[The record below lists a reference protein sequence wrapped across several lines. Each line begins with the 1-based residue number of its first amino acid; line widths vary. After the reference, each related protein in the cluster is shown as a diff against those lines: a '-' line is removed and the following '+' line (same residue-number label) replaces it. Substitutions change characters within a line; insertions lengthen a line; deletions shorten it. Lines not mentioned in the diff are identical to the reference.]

1 MNKMKTEEIKP
12 QDSIPTKIKQEERK
26 VSEEPIMND
35 EKNLNNL
42 KSPNEEIIN
51 NVEALNNEIS
61 QELNNEIQNQEE
73 ENKNQ
78 EENISENNEEDLKF
92 KFKEKLLTNEIHRI
106 YGNRLREDYKYDN
119 EGENGLFEA
128 SPRIVKIAGF
138 ELNKKIMRKII
149 IINKSKY
156 TERIIILPPTT
167 QNFKIKY
174 TKRGQI
180 APGLCETI
188 YLFFTPGEYKYYTDN
203 ICINCPGNN
212 IIIPIHAYPKMNIFV
227 KEYIPKLI
235 DFGNITIDSTV
246 TKNISVKN
254 LIDQNFKYKIIPI
267 NDCKEIKI
275 EKMEGTFYEMK
286 DNLIQIS
293 INPQKFGIFK
303 GEYEF
308 QVSEVDFQPYTFTI
322 FATCN
327 SFETS
332 NALFPRYLAP
342 IKDKKNQKLE
352 KEDILNLMRQSEKQ
366 TESNLNNVEEKD
378 KKIALSK
385 IEILNE
391 TQKSENQAPNSNP
404 IIKDNLLTEEE
415 MNTISRKIKTP
426 ANNSEIRDGKNKE
439 EGVDGEE
446 RNNEE
451 NKDKNK
457 NIIDEKINKDARN
470 ENNKL
475 DESIASD
482 ITRPE
487 SKILNRFK
495 DLPSSKEKEF
505 LQNYNNNDEKI
516 QAKEF
521 KYIRFIGKEPLNE
534 KETSDLLDERNAAL
548 QNIVDFNCKMDK
560 SRHKP
565 ELDKEKCVI
574 DRDQEFYLKPNFNT
588 NQNDNFFK
596 TRHYFKLLLKG
607 LTKIIMRKRADDRLK
622 KLNDMLTKN
631 NIKNKDSFANYC
643 DKDWINFFSKDQQS
657 ANDDSNFNFMQMK
670 FVQPK
675 FLYREKIWL
684 TNEYSINSLKQNIP
698 HENNINLDE
707 YDTLKELERNDFQVI
722 NYSSFSNPGLT
733 QFDINLGEKKIRPS
747 CESENLIREERGDSE
762 FDPLKH
768 KEYFEIADKHLEHLY
783 TEPND
788 LIFNNPL
795 LKNYKSLNDI
805 TECSTEYNLQP
816 RLIKESYVNNS
827 SYQNDIY
834 MKLNLSFTDND
845 KIRTRLVDNE
855 AMFLDSSLNFDFEN
869 MKKMT
874 QNDEKDLYI
883 KKNEKVDED
892 NFIFELIKD
901 DDKSIV
907 ENIEKEDNEIKNVRE
922 INKNG
927 TFDIRKQ
934 EKINLEYKF
943 SAIKKKWMSLVP
955 TYIEYINSGI
965 KNSSNKLMP

>member
-1 MNKMKTEEIKP
+1 MKTDEKKP
-12 QDSIPTKIKQEERK
+12 QGAIPSKAKQEESK
-26 VSEEPIMND
+26 VSEEPLNPK
-35 EKNLNNL
+35 EKDINSVNNQ
-42 KSPNEEIIN
+42 NEIIN
-51 NVEALNNEIS
+51 NEEQSKNEIS
-61 QELNNEIQNQEE
+61 KEGNNEMEMQEE

-78 EENISENNEEDLKF
+78 EENEPENMDEDLKF
-92 KFKEKLLTNEIHRI
+92 KFKEKLLTNEVHRI

-138 ELNKKIMRKII
+138 ELNKKIMTKIN

-167 QNFKIKY
+167 PNFKIRY

-180 APGLCETI
+180 APGLSETI

-203 ICINCPGNN
+203 ICINCPGNK
-212 IIIPIHAYPKMNIFV
+212 IIIPIHAYPRMNIFV

-235 DFGNITIDSTV
+235 DFGNVPIDTTV
-246 TKNISVKN
+246 SKNISVKN
-254 LIDQNFKYKIIPI
+254 LIDQNFKYKITPI
-267 NDCKEIKI
+267 NDCPEIKI
-275 EKMEGTFYEMK
+275 EKMEDTFYEMK
-286 DNLIQIS
+286 DNLIKIT
-293 INPQKFGIFK
+293 INPQKYGIFR

-332 NALFPRYLAP
+332 NVLYPRYLAP
-342 IKDKKNQKLE
+342 LNYKKKQRIE
-352 KEDILNLMRQSEKQ
+352 KEDILSLMKQAEKQ
-366 TESNLNNVEEKD
+366 NESEINNKEEN
-378 KKIALSK
+378 KKITLSK
-385 IEILNE
+385 IDNLNE
-391 TQKSENQAPNSNP
+391 TQKSENQIPTNNP
-404 IIKDNLLTEEE
+404 IIKENLLTQQE
-415 MNTISRKIKTP
+415 MDTITRNIKTP
-426 ANNSEIRDGKNKE
+426 VNASEIKAEEKPDEKNKE
-439 EGVDGEE
+439 
-446 RNNEE
+446 
-451 NKDKNK
+451 NKDN
-457 NIIDEKINKDARN
+457 NNMINEKINDAKK

-475 DESIASD
+475 EESIASD

-495 DLPSSKEKEF
+495 DMPSSKEKEF
-505 LQNYNNNDEKI
+505 LQYYNNNDEKI

-521 KYIRFIGKEPLNE
+521 KYIRFIGKEPLTE
-534 KETSDLLDERNAAL
+534 KETNNLLDERNNAL
-548 QNIVDFNCKMDK
+548 QNIIDFNCKMDK

-574 DRDQEFYLKPNFNT
+574 DRDQEYYLKPNFNT

-607 LTKIIMRKRADDRLK
+607 LTKIVMRKRADDRLK
-622 KLNDMLTKN
+622 KLNDMLVKN
-631 NIKNKDSFANYC
+631 NIRNKDSFANYC

-670 FVQPK
+670 FIPPQL
-675 FLYREKIWL
+675 LYREKIWL

-707 YDTLKELERNDFQVI
+707 YESLKELERNDLQVI
-722 NYSSFSNPGLT
+722 NYNSFSNPGLT
-733 QFDINLGEKKIRPS
+733 QFDINLGDKKIRPS
-747 CESENLIREERGDSE
+747 CESENLIREERGDTE

-768 KEYFEIADKHLEHLY
+768 KEFFEIADKHLEHIY

-795 LKNYKSLNDI
+795 LKNYKSINDV
-805 TECSTEYNLQP
+805 TECSIDYNLQP
-816 RLIKESYVNNS
+816 RLIKECYVNNS

-845 KIRTRLVDNE
+845 NIRTRLVDNE
-855 AMFLDSSLNFDFEN
+855 AMFLDSSLNFNFDN

-874 QNDEKDLYI
+874 QTDEKDLFI

-892 NFIFELIKD
+892 NFIFELVKE
-901 DDKSIV
+901 DDKAII
-907 ENIEKEDNEIKNVRE
+907 ENIEKEDNEVKNIRD

-934 EKINLEYKF
+934 EKINLENKL

-965 KNSSNKLMP
+965 KNPANKLMP

>member
-1 MNKMKTEEIKP
+1 MKTDEKKP
-12 QDSIPTKIKQEERK
+12 QGTTSSKIKQEESK
-26 VSEEPIMND
+26 VSEEPINIK
-35 EKNLNNL
+35 EKESNTLNNQ
-42 KSPNEEIIN
+42 NENIN
-51 NVEALNNEIS
+51 GEEQLNNDIS
-61 QELNNEIQNQEE
+61 QEKNNEIQIQDEE

-78 EENISENNEEDLKF
+78 EENDSENIEEDLKF
-92 KFKEKLLTNEIHRI
+92 KFKEKLLTNEVHRI

-138 ELNKKIMRKII
+138 ELNKRIMTKIS

-167 QNFKIKY
+167 PNFKIKY

-180 APGLCETI
+180 APGLSETI

-203 ICINCPGNN
+203 ICINCPGNK

-235 DFGNITIDSTV
+235 DFGNISIDTSTS
-246 TKNISVKN
+246 KDISVKN
-254 LIDQNFKYKIIPI
+254 LIDQNFKYKITPI

-275 EKMEGTFYEMK
+275 EKMEDTFYEMK
-286 DNLIQIS
+286 ENIIK
-293 INPQKFGIFK
+293 ITITPQKYGIFR

-308 QVSEVDFQPYTFTI
+308 QVSEVDFQPYIFTI

-327 SFETS
+327 CFETS
-332 NALFPRYLAP
+332 NVLYPRYLAP
-342 IKDKKNQKLE
+342 INTKKKQRIE
-352 KEDILNLMRQSEKQ
+352 KEDLLNLMKQSEKQ
-366 TESNLNNVEEKD
+366 NESNIDNLEDKN
-378 KKIALSK
+378 KKINLSK
-385 IEILNE
+385 IDNLNE
-391 TQKSENQAPNSNP
+391 TQKSENQVPNNNP
-404 IIKDNLLTEEE
+404 IIKENLLTEQEK
-415 MNTISRKIKTP
+415 NTITRTIKTP
-426 ANNSEIRDGKNKE
+426 ANTSEVKNEEKDDGNIDEKNK
-439 EGVDGEE
+439 D
-446 RNNEE
+446 NN
-451 NKDKNK
+451 
-457 NIIDEKINKDARN
+457 NIIDEKINKD
-470 ENNKL
+470 ENKEKNKL
-475 DESIASD
+475 EESIASD

-505 LQNYNNNDEKI
+505 LQYYNNNDEKI

-534 KETSDLLDERNAAL
+534 KETNNLLDERNTAL

-574 DRDQEFYLKPNFNT
+574 DRDQEYYLKPNFNT

-622 KLNDMLTKN
+622 KLNDMLAKH
-631 NIKNKDSFANYC
+631 NIRNKDSFANYC
-643 DKDWINFFSKDQQS
+643 DQDWIDFFSKDQQS
-657 ANDDSNFNFMQMK
+657 ANDDNNFNFMQMK
-670 FVQPK
+670 FIPPQL
-675 FLYREKIWL
+675 LYREKIWL

-707 YDTLKELERNDFQVI
+707 YDTLKELERNDLQVI

-733 QFDINLGEKKIRPS
+733 QFDINLGDKKIRPS
-747 CESENLIREERGDSE
+747 CESENLIREERGDTE

-768 KEYFEIADKHLEHLY
+768 KDYFDIAEKHLEHIY

-795 LKNYKSLNDI
+795 LKNYKPINDV
-805 TECSTEYNLQP
+805 TECSIDYNLQP
-816 RLIKESYVNNS
+816 RLIKECYVNNS

-845 KIRTRLVDNE
+845 KVRTRLVDNE
-855 AMFLDSSLNFDFEN
+855 AMFLDSSLNFNFDN

-874 QNDEKDLYI
+874 QCDEKDLYI

-892 NFIFELIKD
+892 NFIFELSKD
-901 DDKSIV
+901 DDKAIV
-907 ENIEKEDNEIKNVRE
+907 ENIEKEDTEVKNIRD

-927 TFDIRKQ
+927 TFDVRKQ
-934 EKINLEYKF
+934 EKINLENKF

-955 TYIEYINSGI
+955 TYMEYINSGI
-965 KNSSNKLMP
+965 KNPANKLMP

>member
-1 MNKMKTEEIKP
+1 MKTDEKKSQQAP
-12 QDSIPTKIKQEERK
+12 SVSSKIKQEESK
-26 VSEEPIMND
+26 VND
-35 EKNLNNL
+35 ESINIKEKDLNP
-42 KSPNEEIIN
+42 PNNQEEININ
-51 NVEALNNEIS
+51 DEEQLNNEIS
-61 QELNNEIQNQEE
+61 QERNNLIQVQDE

-78 EENISENNEEDLKF
+78 EENESENNDDELKF
-92 KFKEKLLTNEIHRI
+92 NFKEKLLTNEVHRI

-138 ELNKKIMRKII
+138 ELNKKIMTKII
-149 IINKSKY
+149 VINKSKY

-167 QNFKIKY
+167 PNFKIKY

-180 APGLCETI
+180 APGLNETI

-203 ICINCPGNN
+203 ICINCPGNK

-235 DFGNITIDSTV
+235 DFGNVTIDTSV

-254 LIDQNFKYKIIPI
+254 LIDQNFKYKITPI

-275 EKMEGTFYEMK
+275 EKMEDTFYEMK
-286 DNLIQIS
+286 DNLIKITV
-293 INPQKFGIFK
+293 NPQKYGIFK

-308 QVSEVDFQPYTFTI
+308 QVSEVDFQPYVFTV

-332 NALFPRYLAP
+332 NVLFPRYLAP
-342 IKDKKNQKLE
+342 LKYKRQPRIE
-352 KEDILNLMRQSEKQ
+352 KEDLLKSIKPSEKKE
-366 TESNLNNVEEKD
+366 ESNINVKEQNNNKLS
-378 KKIALSK
+378 LSK
-385 IEILNE
+385 VENLNE
-391 TQKSENQAPNSNP
+391 TIKSENANPNNNP
-404 IIKDNLLTEEE
+404 IIKDNVLTDQE
-415 MNTISRKIKTP
+415 MNTVSRKIKTP
-426 ANNSEIRDGKNKE
+426 ANNSEIKDVTE
-439 EGVDGEE
+439 S
-446 RNNEE
+446 NNE
-451 NKDKNK
+451 NK
-457 NIIDEKINKDARN
+457 NINENINEDNKNDNKEVKN

-482 ITRPE
+482 VTRPE
-487 SKILNRFK
+487 SKMLSRFK
-495 DLPSSKEKEF
+495 DMPSSKEKEF
-505 LQNYNNNDEKI
+505 LQYYNNNDEKI

-534 KETSDLLDERNAAL
+534 KETNNLLDERNTAL
-548 QNIVDFNCKMDK
+548 QNIIDFNCKMDK

-574 DRDQEFYLKPNFNT
+574 DRDQEYYLKPNFNS

-596 TRHYFKLLLKG
+596 TRHYFKLFLKG
-607 LTKIIMRKRADDRLK
+607 LTKIVMRKRAEDRLK
-622 KLNDMLTKN
+622 KLNDMLAKN

-657 ANDDSNFNFMQMK
+657 ANDDNNFNFMQMK
-670 FVQPK
+670 FIPPQL
-675 FLYREKIWL
+675 LYREKVWL

-707 YDTLKELERNDFQVI
+707 YDTLKELERNDLQVI
-722 NYSSFSNPGLT
+722 NYNSFSNPGLT

-747 CESENLIREERGDSE
+747 CESENLIREERGDTE

-768 KEYFEIADKHLEHLY
+768 KEYFDIADKHLEHIY

-795 LKNYKSLNDI
+795 LKNYKPLNDI
-805 TECSTEYNLQP
+805 TECNIDYNLQP
-816 RLIKESYVNNS
+816 RLIKECYVNNS
-827 SYQNDIY
+827 TYQNDIY
-834 MKLNLSFTDND
+834 MKLNISFTDND
-845 KIRTRLVDNE
+845 NIRTRLVDNE
-855 AMFLDSSLNFDFEN
+855 AMFLDSSLNFNFEN

-874 QNDEKDLYI
+874 QSDEKDLYI

-892 NFIFELIKD
+892 NFIFELVKD
-901 DDKSIV
+901 DDKAII
-907 ENIEKEDNEIKNVRE
+907 ENIEKEDNEIKNIRE

-934 EKINLEYKF
+934 EKINLENKF

-955 TYIEYINSGI
+955 TYLEYINSGI
-965 KNSSNKLMP
+965 KDPANKLLP

>member
-1 MNKMKTEEIKP
+1 MKTDEKKP
-12 QDSIPTKIKQEERK
+12 QGAISSKTKQEESK
-26 VSEEPIMND
+26 VSEEPLNPK
-35 EKNLNNL
+35 EKDINSVNNQ
-42 KSPNEEIIN
+42 NEIIN
-51 NVEALNNEIS
+51 NEEQSKNEIS
-61 QELNNEIQNQEE
+61 QEGNNEMEMQEE

-78 EENISENNEEDLKF
+78 EENEPENMDEDLKF
-92 KFKEKLLTNEIHRI
+92 KFKEKLLTNEVHRI

-138 ELNKKIMRKII
+138 ELNKKIMTKIN

-167 QNFKIKY
+167 PNFKIRY

-180 APGLCETI
+180 APGLSETI

-203 ICINCPGNN
+203 ICINCPGNK
-212 IIIPIHAYPKMNIFV
+212 IIIPIHAYPRMNIFV

-235 DFGNITIDSTV
+235 DFGNVPIDTTV
-246 TKNISVKN
+246 SKNISVKN
-254 LIDQNFKYKIIPI
+254 LIDQNFKYKITPI
-267 NDCKEIKI
+267 NDCPEIKI
-275 EKMEGTFYEMK
+275 EKMEDTFYEMK
-286 DNLIQIS
+286 DNLIKMT
-293 INPQKFGIFK
+293 INPQKYGIFR

-332 NALFPRYLAP
+332 NVLYPRYLAP
-342 IKDKKNQKLE
+342 LNYKKKQRIE
-352 KEDILNLMRQSEKQ
+352 KEDILSLMKQAEKQ
-366 TESNLNNVEEKD
+366 NESEINNKEEN
-378 KKIALSK
+378 KKITLSK
-385 IEILNE
+385 IDNLNE
-391 TQKSENQAPNSNP
+391 TQKSENQIPTNNP
-404 IIKDNLLTEEE
+404 IIKENLLTQQE
-415 MNTISRKIKTP
+415 MDTITRNIKTP
-426 ANNSEIRDGKNKE
+426 VNASEIKTEEKPDEKNKE
-439 EGVDGEE
+439 
-446 RNNEE
+446 
-451 NKDKNK
+451 NKDN
-457 NIIDEKINKDARN
+457 NNMINEKINDAKK

-475 DESIASD
+475 EESIASD

-495 DLPSSKEKEF
+495 DMPSSKEKEF
-505 LQNYNNNDEKI
+505 LQYYNNNDEKI

-521 KYIRFIGKEPLNE
+521 KYIRFIGKEPLTE
-534 KETSDLLDERNAAL
+534 KETNNLLDERNNAL
-548 QNIVDFNCKMDK
+548 QNIIDFNCKMDK
-560 SRHKP
+560 TRHKP

-574 DRDQEFYLKPNFNT
+574 DRDQEYYLKPNFNT

-607 LTKIIMRKRADDRLK
+607 LTKIVMRKRADDRLK
-622 KLNDMLTKN
+622 KLNDMLVKN
-631 NIKNKDSFANYC
+631 NIRNKDSFANYC

-670 FVQPK
+670 FIPPQL
-675 FLYREKIWL
+675 LYREKIWL

-707 YDTLKELERNDFQVI
+707 YESLKELERNDLQVI
-722 NYSSFSNPGLT
+722 NYNSFSNPGLT
-733 QFDINLGEKKIRPS
+733 QFDINLGDKKIRPS
-747 CESENLIREERGDSE
+747 CESENLIREERGDTE

-768 KEYFEIADKHLEHLY
+768 KEFFEIADKHLEHIY

-795 LKNYKSLNDI
+795 LKNYKSINDV
-805 TECSTEYNLQP
+805 TECSIDYNLQP
-816 RLIKESYVNNS
+816 RLIKECYVNNS

-845 KIRTRLVDNE
+845 NIRTRLVDNE
-855 AMFLDSSLNFDFEN
+855 AMFLDSSLNFNFDN

-874 QNDEKDLYI
+874 QTDEKDLFI

-892 NFIFELIKD
+892 NFIFELVKE
-901 DDKSIV
+901 DDKAII
-907 ENIEKEDNEIKNVRE
+907 ENIEKEDTEVKNIRD

-934 EKINLEYKF
+934 EKINLENKL

-965 KNSSNKLMP
+965 KNPANKLMP

>member
-1 MNKMKTEEIKP
+1 MKTDEKKP
-12 QDSIPTKIKQEERK
+12 QGAISSKTKQEESK
-26 VSEEPIMND
+26 VSEEPLNPK
-35 EKNLNNL
+35 EKDINSVNNQ
-42 KSPNEEIIN
+42 NEIIN
-51 NVEALNNEIS
+51 NEEQSKNEIS
-61 QELNNEIQNQEE
+61 QEGNNEMEMQEE

-78 EENISENNEEDLKF
+78 EENEPENMDEDLKF
-92 KFKEKLLTNEIHRI
+92 KFKEKLLTNEVHRI

-138 ELNKKIMRKII
+138 ELNKKIMTKIN

-167 QNFKIKY
+167 PNFKIRY

-180 APGLCETI
+180 APGLSETI

-203 ICINCPGNN
+203 ICINCPGNK
-212 IIIPIHAYPKMNIFV
+212 IIIPIHAYPRMNIFV

-235 DFGNITIDSTV
+235 DFGNVPIDTTV
-246 TKNISVKN
+246 SKNISVKN
-254 LIDQNFKYKIIPI
+254 LIDQNFKYKITPI
-267 NDCKEIKI
+267 NDCPEIKI
-275 EKMEGTFYEMK
+275 EKMEDTFYEMK
-286 DNLIQIS
+286 DNLIKIT
-293 INPQKFGIFK
+293 INPQKYGIFR

-332 NALFPRYLAP
+332 NVLYPRYLAP
-342 IKDKKNQKLE
+342 LNYKKKQRIE
-352 KEDILNLMRQSEKQ
+352 KEDILSLMKQAEKQ
-366 TESNLNNVEEKD
+366 NESEINNKEEN
-378 KKIALSK
+378 KKITLSK
-385 IEILNE
+385 IDNLNE
-391 TQKSENQAPNSNP
+391 TQKSENQIPTNNP
-404 IIKDNLLTEEE
+404 IIKENLLTQQE
-415 MNTISRKIKTP
+415 MDTITRNIKTP
-426 ANNSEIRDGKNKE
+426 VNASEIKAEEKPDEKNKE
-439 EGVDGEE
+439 
-446 RNNEE
+446 
-451 NKDKNK
+451 NKDN
-457 NIIDEKINKDARN
+457 NNMINEKINDAKK

-475 DESIASD
+475 EESIASD

-495 DLPSSKEKEF
+495 DMPSSKEKEF
-505 LQNYNNNDEKI
+505 LQYYNNNDEKI

-521 KYIRFIGKEPLNE
+521 KYIRFIGKEPLTE
-534 KETSDLLDERNAAL
+534 KETNNLLDERNNAL
-548 QNIVDFNCKMDK
+548 QNIIDFNCKMDK

-574 DRDQEFYLKPNFNT
+574 DRDQEYYLKPNFNT

-607 LTKIIMRKRADDRLK
+607 LTKIVMRKRADDRLK
-622 KLNDMLTKN
+622 KLNDMLVKN
-631 NIKNKDSFANYC
+631 NIRNKDSFANYC

-670 FVQPK
+670 FIPPQL
-675 FLYREKIWL
+675 LYREKIWL

-707 YDTLKELERNDFQVI
+707 YESLKELERNDLQVI
-722 NYSSFSNPGLT
+722 NYNSFSNPGLT
-733 QFDINLGEKKIRPS
+733 QFDINLGDKKIRPS
-747 CESENLIREERGDSE
+747 CESENLIREERGDTE

-768 KEYFEIADKHLEHLY
+768 KEFFEIADKHLEHIY

-795 LKNYKSLNDI
+795 LKNYKSINDV
-805 TECSTEYNLQP
+805 TECSIDYNLQP
-816 RLIKESYVNNS
+816 RLIKECYVNNS

-845 KIRTRLVDNE
+845 NIRTRLVDNE
-855 AMFLDSSLNFDFEN
+855 AMFLDSSLNFNFDN

-874 QNDEKDLYI
+874 QTDEKDLFI

-892 NFIFELIKD
+892 NFIFELVKE
-901 DDKSIV
+901 DDKAII
-907 ENIEKEDNEIKNVRE
+907 ENIEKEDNEVKNIRD

-934 EKINLEYKF
+934 EKINLENKL

-965 KNSSNKLMP
+965 KNPANKLMP